1 MRILLI
7 FYLINQPSVIKA
19 SVLLKRITVSAF
31 NECLG
36 LFLSIWSRQI
46 IIVKRKYQGYTHG
59 TGCYHRG
66 HTHRTGCYHRGSDTH
81 RTRCYHRGYAHRT
94 VCYHRQ

>member
-46 IIVKRKYQGYTHG
+46 ITVKRKYQGYTHG
-59 TGCYHRG
+59 
-66 HTHRTGCYHRGSDTH
+66 TGCYHRGSDTH
-81 RTRCYHRGYAHRT
+81 RTRCYHRGYTHRTGCYHRGYTHRT
-94 VCYHRQ
+94 VCYHQQ